1 MYEFYIIIFLYQ
13 NINLFGLN
21 GPLKLSV
28 SIGNINKLILLNKT
42 PEFSESKIISK
53 LIQFLIVMF

>member
-28 SIGNINKLILLNKT
+28 SIGNINKLILSNKT